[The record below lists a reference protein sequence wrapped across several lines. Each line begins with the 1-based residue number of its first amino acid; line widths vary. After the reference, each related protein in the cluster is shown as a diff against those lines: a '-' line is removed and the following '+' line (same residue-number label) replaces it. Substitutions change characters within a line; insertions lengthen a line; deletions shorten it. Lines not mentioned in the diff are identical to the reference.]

1 MTTALRFFYRRVY
14 VTGLETIAKEGPA
27 IIIANHTSSLMD
39 AALLGVLIER
49 PVHFFTRADVF
60 SGKLFSKILNALNM
74 IPISNHEAGRNTL
87 SSNKDSYSK
96 AEQILANG
104 GIVVFFPE
112 GISHIERRIM
122 PLRKGVFRL
131 AFQWAV
137 RDNFQNNIPVI
148 PTGINYSHPFAC
160 QADVMIHFGTPLLLN
175 DYKEEYL
182 LNEAATLLHIT
193 KDSYAAIQKNA
204 LFVKDAAKYDLVE
217 NCLRIKRNDYSFFTR
232 QWMQGTRKR
241 LEEEK
246 FICSNIDE
254 LLSFEQSDLQ
264 KNNKDY
270 FEMLQLYNIR
280 DKALSPLFKF
290 SCCKKLML
298 FVGSPFF
305 ILGYLLNCLPIKV
318 AKKIT
323 DTRVYRL
330 DFYSWI
336 FVSCAAFFYLVWL
349 LALFLSFI
357 GPGWPYAICIVL
369 ITISGGIFAQHYLQ
383 CYNDYIQVKRLDK
396 LQHKNP
402 AIIKQLKEKRRRIIE
417 MI

>member
-1 MTTALRFFYRRVY
+1 M
-14 VTGLETIAKEGPA
+14 
-27 IIIANHTSSLMD
+27 
-39 AALLGVLIER
+39 
-49 PVHFFTRADVF
+49 
-60 SGKLFSKILNALNM
+60 
-74 IPISNHEAGRNTL
+74 
-87 SSNKDSYSK
+87 
-96 AEQILANG
+96 
-104 GIVVFFPE
+104 VFFPE

-131 AFQWAV
+131 AFQAAI
-137 RDNFQNNIPVI
+137 RDNFQSNIPVI
-148 PTGINYSHPFAC
+148 PAGINYSHPSAC

-182 LNEAATLLHIT
+182 ANAAASLLHIT
-193 KDSYAAIQKNA
+193 KDGYAAIQKNA
-204 LFVKDAAKYDLVE
+204 LYVRDAAKYDLVD
-217 NCLRIKRNDYSFFTR
+217 NCLKIKRNDYSFFTR

-246 FICSNIDE
+246 YICRNIDE
-254 LLSFEQSDLQ
+254 LLSSEQSDLQ
-264 KNNKDY
+264 KNNNDY

-298 FVGSPFF
+298 FIGSPLF

-336 FVSCAAFFYLVWL
+336 FLTCATFFYLVWL
-349 LALFLSFI
+349 LALFLGFMK
-357 GPGWPYAICIVL
+357 PGWPYAIFIVL
-369 ITISGGIFAQHYLQ
+369 ITVSGGIFAQYYLQ
-383 CYNDYIQVKRLDK
+383 CFKDYVQVKRVGK
-396 LQHKNP
+396 LQQKNP
-402 AIIKQLKEKRRRIIE
+402 DIIKQLKETRRKIIE